1 MNRKHSA
8 RRQPSIPT
16 MNESTHTRKAEY
28 RTDWVQSRCRHRSCV
43 TRSHAIG
50 ASRRD
55 DLTPWTEIHR
65 DRTALRGSP
74 RLTASASGPRS
85 KGVYRS
91 EQGSPATPDHRVG
104 TRHPSAATEATTSR
118 RHTRQRRPFDA
129 RELPPQ
135 AVSASEPEGPATST
149 TRIGS
154 SGCTPLLQRVPATR
168 RSTNHVTTD
177 PHPRGARTWCRHQIH
192 ATWFRRTSG
201 CPPCRHGRRHTT
213 HAAQHR
219 RVPRDAAR
227 SSCDRSHSHH
237 TSHRG
242 TCASAKARKRDAPSE

>member
-1 MNRKHSA
+1 
-8 RRQPSIPT
+8 
-16 MNESTHTRKAEY
+16 MNESTRTRKAEY
-28 RTDWVQSRCRHRSCV
+28 RTDWLHSRCRHRSCV

-154 SGCTPLLQRVPATR
+154 SGCTPNAPARPSDASQHEPCDHRSASPGSENLVSPPTPRHLVQTNQRLSPVLPR
-168 RSTNHVTTD
+168 TTPHD
-177 PHPRGARTWCRHQIH
+177 P
-192 ATWFRRTSG
+192 
-201 CPPCRHGRRHTT
+201 
-213 HAAQHR
+213 
-219 RVPRDAAR
+219 R
-227 SSCDRSHSHH
+227 SSTPQGAPR
-237 TSHRG
+237 RG
-242 TCASAKARKRDAPSE
+242 TLKLRPKPQPSHVAPWNVRQRDGAQTRCS